1 MGAAPLNAHR
11 EVSEVSLSAVDL
23 FSGAG
28 GLTLGLKQAGF
39 QVLAGVEIDS
49 LAAESYRLN
58 HPDSKLVEQ
67 DIREVDPSVLMTSL
81 GLRRGELDLLAGCP
95 PCQGFSSIRTRRR
108 GTVEDS
114 RNDLLFQF
122 VRFVDA
128 FRPRALLM
136 ENVPGLAVDARLGSL
151 VRRLRHRGYRMRW
164 SVVDAA
170 EHGVPQR
177 RRRLVMIGSRVGKV
191 AWPEPSKQRRTVSD
205 AIGHLAVPGESGD
218 ALHDLVEKRSDRIG
232 LLIAAIPPNGGS
244 REDLPPDPR
253 LACHVRT
260 RGLFDVYGR
269 LRWDDV
275 SPTVTGGCV
284 NPSKGRFLHPDQNR
298 AITLREAALLQ
309 SFPEDYQ
316 FSLRRG
322 KYAAAEMIGNALPP
336 EFVRDHAAQIV
347 QALSEAGEAHG

>member
-1 MGAAPLNAHR
+1 
-11 EVSEVSLSAVDL
+11 
-23 FSGAG
+23 
-28 GLTLGLKQAGF
+28 
-39 QVLAGVEIDS
+39 
-49 LAAESYRLN
+49 
-58 HPDSKLVEQ
+58 
-67 DIREVDPSVLMTSL
+67 
-81 GLRRGELDLLAGCP
+81 
-95 PCQGFSSIRTRRR
+95 
-108 GTVEDS
+108 
-114 RNDLLFQF
+114 
-122 VRFVDA
+122 
-128 FRPRALLM
+128 
-136 ENVPGLAVDARLGSL
+136 
-151 VRRLRHRGYRMRW
+151 MRW

-177 RRRLVMIGSRVGKV
+177 RRRLVLIGSRVGKV
-191 AWPEPSKQRRTVSD
+191 AWPEPSKQRRTVYD
-205 AIGHLAVPGESGD
+205 AIGHLAAPGESGD

-244 REDLPPDPR
+244 REDLAPDQR

-260 RGLFDVYGR
+260 RGFFDVYGR
-269 LRWDDV
+269 MRWSDV
-275 SPTVTGGCV
+275 SPTITGGCV

-309 SFPEDYQ
+309 SFPEDYK